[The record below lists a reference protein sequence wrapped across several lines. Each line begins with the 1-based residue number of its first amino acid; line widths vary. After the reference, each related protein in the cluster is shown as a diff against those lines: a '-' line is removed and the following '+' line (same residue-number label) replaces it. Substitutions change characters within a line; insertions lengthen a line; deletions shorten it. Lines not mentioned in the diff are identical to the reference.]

1 MNNTFN
7 PGRFNLLLKKHF
19 IDSWKWLVLSYGLIA
34 VVIAIVLLFVARVE
48 GSIYITQ
55 DQFDNSIKEALMST
69 SAIFAYLFSALAA
82 GSATKTM
89 RNRSTRLPYLMIP
102 ASQFEKFLASV
113 VFAVPLFIIGYTLA
127 MYLGQI
133 FASIL
138 YPAFF
143 WNSEHHISIS
153 NWLCDIFTTQGS
165 SLKWALFTLL
175 ANQSIYFLGG
185 IVWGKNPFFK
195 TTGVLAALI
204 FICSQLGVA
213 VGFIIFANSNFLLDD
228 DVFSE
233 ETISAIFTVCSWIF
247 IIFNYSVAYLRLKE
261 LEIINRW

>member
-34 VVIAIVLLFVARVE
+34 VVIAIVLLFVARIE
-48 GSIYITQ
+48 ESIYISQ
-55 DQFDNSIKEALMST
+55 EQFDKSIKEALMSA

-102 ASQFEKFLASV
+102 ASQFEKYLVSV
-113 VFAVPLFIIGYTLA
+113 VFSVPLFVVGYTLA

-153 NWLCDIFTTQGS
+153 NWLYDIFATQ
-165 SLKWALFTLL
+165 
-175 ANQSIYFLGG
+175 
-185 IVWGKNPFFK
+185 
-195 TTGVLAALI
+195 
-204 FICSQLGVA
+204 
-213 VGFIIFANSNFLLDD
+213 
-228 DVFSE
+228 
-233 ETISAIFTVCSWIF
+233 
-247 IIFNYSVAYLRLKE
+247 
-261 LEIINRW
+261 